1 MLCEIDMTID
11 KQIVVFGFGAQGSAQ
26 ARNLKD
32 SGEKAKVFLRAT
44 SPRIEEIKKANIP
57 FLTDM
62 KQAAAEAEIA
72 VILLSDGEQPLLWRE
87 IEPSL
92 PKNAAVI
99 FAHGF
104 NIHYKQIIPRA
115 DLDIILVAP
124 LAQGDTLRSD
134 FAEGKSTPCLIAIA
148 QDATGSAKK
157 TAFDY
162 ARAIAKDGPFIET
175 TFAEETETDL
185 FAEQAV
191 LCGGLFSLIRTA
203 FDTLVEKGY
212 NPDIA
217 YFCCLKE
224 VRALANLIHENGI
237 GGARERI
244 SDTALYGDLTRG
256 PRIIDNHVRDEM
268 KKILGEIKS
277 GEFKEELL
285 KDRKNQNPL
294 LRRLLK
300 QDNEHLIERMHRK
313 YVNREP

>member
-1 MLCEIDMTID
+1 MAA

-26 ARNLKD
+26 ARNLAG
-32 SGEKAKVFLRAT
+32 SGEKVAVFLRPS
-44 SPRIEEIKKANIP
+44 SPRIEEVKKTNIP
-57 FLTDM
+57 FLTNM

-72 VILLSDGEQPLLWRE
+72 VILFSDGEQPSLWKE

-104 NIHYKQIIPRA
+104 NIHYKQITPRA

-203 FDTLVEKGY
+203 FDTLVENGY

-256 PRIIDNHVRDEM
+256 PRVIDNHVKDEM

-285 KDRKNQNPL
+285 NDRKKQNPL
-294 LRRLLK
+294 LRRLK
-300 QDNEHLIERMHRK
+300 EQGKGHLIERIHEK
-313 YVNREP
+313 FKGGGS

>member
-313 YVNREP
+313 YVNRKP

>member
-1 MLCEIDMTID
+1 MTID

-313 YVNREP
+313 YVNRKP